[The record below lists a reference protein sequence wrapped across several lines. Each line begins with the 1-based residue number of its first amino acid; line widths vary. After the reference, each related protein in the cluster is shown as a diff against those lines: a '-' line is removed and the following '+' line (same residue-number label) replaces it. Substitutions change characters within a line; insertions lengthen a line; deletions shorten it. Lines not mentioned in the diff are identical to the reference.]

1 MRHECPAEP
10 ISRPRIPMPDD
21 PAPQHDHAPDR
32 DPDDRSPVPRILG
45 ALVMGLAL
53 VTLITLIVTWPGG
66 KEIAS
71 PSGQSLDT
79 VLATVTRVEEE
90 ACASPDIEGCR
101 RVTFTV
107 EEGDSRGDIG
117 SITVGGALHQ
127 DIAITVGDR
136 IRVVETPPESL
147 GPIAGVEVERWSFS
161 DFDRRVP
168 LLVLA
173 LLFAGIV
180 LVAGRFKGARALL
193 GLGLSLVVVL
203 TYLVPGLLGGHN
215 AVLIACTAALA
226 VMFLTIPLAHGW
238 GLTTIAATLGTAAS
252 LGITVALAV
261 IFTNF
266 ARLTG
271 FSDEASGYLSATSST
286 ISIQGLLLAGIVIA
300 ALGVLDDVTVS
311 QASTVLAL
319 RHANPLLGFGQLF
332 TRALTVGRDHITAT
346 VNTLVLAYVGASLP
360 TLLVF
365 TVVDVSAI
373 QAING
378 ENVASQIV
386 GTLVG
391 SIGLMAAMPITTALA
406 ALLATNVEADEID
419 PHAGHTHG

>member
-1 MRHECPAEP
+1 MTHRNDMPHDDLPPPHVPDEDAE
-10 ISRPRIPMPDD
+10 SWGQR
-21 PAPQHDHAPDR
+21 
-32 DPDDRSPVPRILG
+32 PVPRMLG
-45 ALVMGLAL
+45 ALVIALAL
-53 VTLITLIVTWPGG
+53 GTLITLLATWPGG
-66 KEIAS
+66 NEISS
-71 PSGQSLDT
+71 PSGQGLDT
-79 VLATVTRVEEE
+79 VLAEVTRVAVEP
-90 ACASPDIEGCR
+90 CGSPDVDGCR
-101 RVTFTV
+101 SVTFIV
-107 EEGDSRGDIG
+107 QEGDSRGDEGTITIG
-117 SITVGGALHQ
+117 GDRHQ
-127 DIAITVGDR
+127 DIRVSVGDS
-136 IRVVETPPESL
+136 IRVVETPESSL
-147 GPIAGVEVERWSFS
+147 GAIGGVEAQRWSFS

-173 LLFAGIV
+173 LLFTGVV

-203 TYLVPGLLGGHN
+203 VYLVPGLLGGHN
-215 AVLIACTAALA
+215 AVLVACTAALA
-226 VMFLTIPLAHGW
+226 VMLLTIPLAHGW

-261 IFTNF
+261 IFTHF

-271 FSDEASGYLSATSST
+271 FSDEASTYLSATDSAL
-286 ISIQGLLLAGIVIA
+286 SIQGLLLAGIVIA

-319 RHANPLLGFGQLF
+319 RHANPLLGYRELF
-332 TRALTVGRDHITAT
+332 IRALAVGRDHITAT

-365 TVVDVSAI
+365 AVVDVSAI
-373 QAING
+373 EAING

-406 ALLATNVEADEID
+406 ALLATNVDAGEID